1 MRIKDIKDI
10 RSILAI
16 PFIYRL
22 FSNIVGQPSARHVYV
37 NDYIRPDEGDRIL
50 DIGCGPGD
58 ILEYLSDSVTY
69 LGIDMSQE
77 YIEAA
82 RKRFGRRGNFICQR
96 LDEQVVSEIPL
107 FDRVIA
113 IGVLHHLEDK
123 DALQLF
129 NVAQLALKPGGRL
142 ITVDPVFFEG
152 QPRLERYLV
161 SKDRGEYV
169 RSDKDYK
176 RLIPQYFNHVE
187 TDIRSGLLHMPYS
200 LMFMECFK

>member
-1 MRIKDIKDI
+1 MSVEKIKDI
-10 RSILAI
+10 RFILAV
-16 PFIYRL
+16 PFVYRL
-22 FSNIVGQPSARHVYV
+22 FSNIVGQPNARHVYV
-37 NDYIRPDEGDRIL
+37 NEYIRPDEGDRIL

-77 YIEAA
+77 YIDAA
-82 RKRFGRRGNFICQR
+82 RKRYGRRGNFICQKI
-96 LDEQVVSEIPL
+96 DEQVVGEMPL

-123 DALQLF
+123 DAMQLF

-142 ITVDPVFFEG
+142 ITVDPVLFEG

-187 TDIRSGLLHMPYS
+187 TGIRSGLLHMPYS

>member
-10 RSILAI
+10 RFILAV
-16 PFIYRL
+16 PFVYRL
-22 FSNIVGQPSARHVYV
+22 FSNIVGQPSARHVYI

-77 YIEAA
+77 YIDAA
-82 RKRFGRRGNFICQR
+82 RKKFGRRGNFICQR
-96 LDEQVVSEIPL
+96 LDEKVVGEMPL
-107 FDRVIA
+107 FDKVIA

-129 NVAQLALKPGGRL
+129 KVAKLALKPGGRL
-142 ITVDPVFFEG
+142 ITIDPVFFKG
-152 QPRLERYLV
+152 QSHLERYLV
-161 SKDRGEYV
+161 SRDRGEYV
-169 RSDKDYK
+169 RLDDDY
-176 RLIPQYFNHVE
+176 RQLVPDYFTNVKGI
-187 TDIRSGLLHMPYS
+187 IRSGLLRMPYS
-200 LMFMECFK
+200 LMVMECTK